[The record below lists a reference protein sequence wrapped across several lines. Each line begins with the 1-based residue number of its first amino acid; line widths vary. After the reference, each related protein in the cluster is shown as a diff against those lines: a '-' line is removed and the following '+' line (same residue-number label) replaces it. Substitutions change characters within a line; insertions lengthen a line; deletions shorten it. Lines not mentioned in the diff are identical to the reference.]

1 MGPERTGADQ
11 SAPPFPGLVRCP
23 DPDTAFAGVI
33 PWNAFLRV
41 FCSLVA
47 ALFVSEPGISQTTP
61 LRFEHLSM
69 RQGLSNFSA
78 TSIAQDRQG
87 FLWIGTEDGLNRY
100 DGAGFTVYR
109 NNVEDSTSLP
119 ANGISKVLA
128 GQRGEVWIGTSGGLA
143 VMHPWSQ
150 APRRVAVRLA
160 TSRKE
165 ISFQVGRLLED
176 REGWLWIGT
185 EDGIL
190 VLNPD
195 SGFAVRAPL
204 PDSVRVPITALTQS
218 ADGVIWAGTWG
229 CGIFRFTRE
238 GDRISMHDLPPSLR
252 KGFSGIYVPVMCV
265 DSRDRLWIGTTSG
278 LIRYDIGDDTPH
290 RLGTVPEDDGG
301 FPRDFIFDVV
311 EDRSGAIWVGTF
323 HRGLARFQES
333 GETFTLITHDP
344 HDGWSLTNDRVMCVF
359 EDEGGILW
367 VSTYRGGLN
376 KHNPA
381 LQTFAHFTSEPGL
394 PGGLPED
401 QVYAILEDRD
411 GDIWFGLATQGL
423 ACLRKR
429 TGQYVRYQSDP
440 KNERTIADGFVT
452 AIVERSNGD
461 LWVGTGV
468 GIDLL
473 RKKTGQ
479 ITHFRFPPVSPG
491 GPAESQAVKT
501 IIEDEEGIVWFG
513 TLEGG
518 LYRLNPVTGAMRSYR
533 HDPNDTASL
542 GGNGVFSLCLT
553 SGGDFWVGTLG
564 GGLNR
569 LDRATGRFTRVRH
582 DAGNPAGTLSSDGVY
597 QIVEDRDGILWL
609 GTFGGGLNR
618 FDPNTGSF
626 RHWTQDDGLPN
637 NFVKSI
643 IPDDTG
649 LLWISTDNGLSRFD
663 PREEEFKNF
672 TTEDGLAG
680 DVFLSG
686 SRCKGRSGMLYFG
699 GEGGVTGFNPQHIR
713 SNMHVPPIVITAV
726 SVGDI
731 PLPLQVA
738 ADSMSEIS
746 LSYDQNTI
754 SFHFVALDFAAPA
767 HNAYAWMVDGID
779 RDWVA
784 GGTHRFARYTQILPG
799 TYTFRVRGANADGL
813 WNVRGAALTFTIRP
827 PFWETLWFRLLVV
840 ALLGTAG
847 TFLYRYRVNRLLEI
861 ERLRV
866 RIASDLHDDIGAS
879 LSRIA
884 LQSELMTEGIEP
896 EALPRYLRSI
906 ATISR
911 ELVTSMS
918 DIVWS
923 IDARNDTVEHL
934 MTRIR
939 DFAMSTLEA
948 CHVDFSFTFDGID
961 VHKSIAV
968 EKRENLYLIC
978 KEAINNIAKHAQATQ
993 ATINFRNGPELLTIV
1008 VADNG
1013 KGWGEVE
1020 TSGGHGLRN
1029 MRMRA
1034 VRLGGS
1040 LRIEH
1045 HQGSRVILEVQ
1056 PF

>member
-1 MGPERTGADQ
+1 MGPERTNADQ
-11 SAPPFPGLVRCP
+11 SAPPFPGLARCQHI
-23 DPDTAFAGVI
+23 DRRCAGAI
-33 PWNAFLRV
+33 QWNACLRV
-41 FCSLVA
+41 LCYLVA
-47 ALFVSEPGISQTTP
+47 AFSVSELAVSQTIP

-69 RQGLSNFSA
+69 RQGLSNFTV
-78 TSIAQDRQG
+78 TSITQDRQG

-100 DGAGFTVYR
+100 DGSGFTVYR
-109 NNVEDSTSLP
+109 NNIEDSTSLP
-119 ANGISKVLA
+119 ANGISRILA
-128 GQRGEVWIGTSGGLA
+128 GRRGEVWIGSSGGLA
-143 VMHPWSQ
+143 VMRPWDQ

-160 TSRKE
+160 TSREE
-165 ISFQVGRLLED
+165 ISFQVWRLLED
-176 REGWLWIGT
+176 RDGWLWIGT
-185 EDGIL
+185 EDGVL
-190 VLNPD
+190 VFNPD
-195 SGFAVRAPL
+195 SGIAVRAPL
-204 PDSVRVPITALTQS
+204 PDSVHVPVTALTQS
-218 ADGVIWAGTWG
+218 ADGVIWVGTWG

-238 GDRISMHDLPPSLR
+238 VSRVSMQPLPPSLR
-252 KGFSGIYVPVMCV
+252 KGFSGVYVPVMLG
-265 DSRDRLWIGTTSG
+265 DSRDRLWIGTTSE
-278 LIRYDIGDDTPH
+278 LIRYDVGDDTAH
-290 RLGTVPEDDGG
+290 RLGAVPEDDGG
-301 FPRDFIFDVV
+301 FPGDFIYDVV

-344 HDGWSLTNDRVMCVF
+344 HDSWSLTNDRVMCVF

-381 LQTFAHFTSEPGL
+381 LQAFAHFTSGTGL
-394 PGGLPED
+394 QGGLPED
-401 QVYAILEDRD
+401 EVYAILEDRD
-411 GDIWFGLATQGL
+411 GDLWFGVLTQGL

-429 TGQYVRYQSDP
+429 TGKYVRYQSDP
-440 KNERTIADGFVT
+440 KNKRTIANGFVA
-452 AIVERSNGD
+452 AIAERSDGD
-461 LWVGTGV
+461 LWIGTGA

-473 RKKTGQ
+473 RRKTGQ
-479 ITHFRFPPVSPG
+479 IKHFRFPPVSPG
-491 GPAESQAVKT
+491 GPEESQAVKT

-518 LYRLNPVTGAMRSYR
+518 LYRLNPNSGAMRNYR
-533 HDPNDTASL
+533 HDPRDTASL

-553 SGGDFWVGTLG
+553 SSGDFWVGTLG

-569 LDRATGRFTRVRH
+569 LDRATGRFTRFRH
-582 DAGNPAGTLSSDGVY
+582 DVGNPAGSLSSDGIY
-597 QIVEDRDGILWL
+597 QIVEDRDGILWM

-618 FDPNTGSF
+618 FDPNSGSF

-643 IPDDTG
+643 IPDDAG
-649 LLWISTDNGLSRFD
+649 SLWISTDNGLSRFD
-663 PREEEFKNF
+663 PREEKFKNF

-686 SRCKGRSGMLYFG
+686 ARCKGRSGMLFFG
-699 GEGGVTGFNPQHIR
+699 GESGVTGFNPQHIR
-713 SNMHVPPIVITAV
+713 SNKHVPPIVITGV

-731 PLPLQVA
+731 SLPSRVA
-738 ADSMSEIS
+738 ADSMGEMT
-746 LSYDQNTI
+746 LAYDQNTI
-754 SFHFVALDFAAPA
+754 SFHFVALDFAEPA
-767 HNAYAWMVDGID
+767 RNVYEWMVDGID
-779 RDWVA
+779 RDWVS

-799 TYTFRVRGANADGL
+799 NYTFRVRGANGDGL

-827 PFWETLWFRLLVV
+827 PFWETLWFRLIVV

-847 TFLYRYRVNRLLEI
+847 AFVYRYRVNRLLEI

-866 RIASDLHDDIGAS
+866 RIASDLHDDIGSS

-906 ATISR
+906 AATSR
-911 ELVTSMS
+911 ELVTTMS

-934 MTRIR
+934 VTRIR

-948 CHVDFSFTFDGID
+948 CHVDLSFVLNGID
-961 VHKSIAV
+961 VRKSIAV

-978 KEAINNIAKHAQATQ
+978 KEAINNIAKHADATR
-993 ATINFRNGPELLTIV
+993 ATIDFRNGAELLTIV
-1008 VADNG
+1008 IADNG
-1013 KGWGEVE
+1013 KGWDEVD

-1034 VRLGGS
+1034 ERLGGT

-1045 HQGSRVILEVQ
+1045 NEGTRVILEVK
-1056 PF
+1056 PL